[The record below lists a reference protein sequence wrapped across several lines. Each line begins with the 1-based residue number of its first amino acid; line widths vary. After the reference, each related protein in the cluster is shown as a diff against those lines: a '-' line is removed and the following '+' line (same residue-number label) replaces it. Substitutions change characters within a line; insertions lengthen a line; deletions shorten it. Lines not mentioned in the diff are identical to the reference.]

1 LISNL
6 TPKSKKTKIHQKL
19 KTLKE
24 FKKNPNN
31 KPQRNFLQIMAD
43 SDINVHVQKR
53 IAIDIIANVIVRVY
67 IALTVIV
74 KIVRILLQKITFQID
89 IKK

>member
-1 LISNL
+1 M
-6 TPKSKKTKIHQKL
+6 
-19 KTLKE
+19 KE

-53 IAIDIIANVIVRVY
+53 IAIDIIENVIVRVY

>member
-1 LISNL
+1 M
-6 TPKSKKTKIHQKL
+6 
-19 KTLKE
+19 E
-24 FKKNPNN
+24 
-31 KPQRNFLQIMAD
+31 D

>member
-1 LISNL
+1 M
-6 TPKSKKTKIHQKL
+6 
-19 KTLKE
+19 KE

-31 KPQRNFLQIMAD
+31 KPQRNFLQIMED

>member
-1 LISNL
+1 
-6 TPKSKKTKIHQKL
+6 
-19 KTLKE
+19 
-24 FKKNPNN
+24 
-31 KPQRNFLQIMAD
+31 MAD

-89 IKK
+89 IKKYLRQNQKLLLVLVQKVVVIKNIVNVIKTVQNATLLVDA